1 MWGKVHGLIMQ
12 VLLLSIVIVVLDQIT
27 KYLVTLKFHLSD
39 SLVLVPGFFS
49 LTYVRNIGAAWG
61 VLGGWNGILVALSAV
76 VLVLLIVFRRS
87 FLTDSLIHR
96 ISLGLM
102 LGGIAGNLFDR
113 IRFQYVVDF
122 LDFYWKN
129 HHFPAFNVADSAI
142 CVGVG
147 LYMISSF
154 WAHDDQVS
162 RG

>member
-1 MWGKVHGLIMQ
+1 MMQ
-12 VLLLSIVIVVLDQIT
+12 VLLLTIGIVLLDQIT
-27 KYLVTLKFHLSD
+27 KYLVTLRFQLSE

-61 VLGGWNGILVALSAV
+61 MLGGWNGVLVALSAV
-76 VLVLLIVFRRS
+76 VLVLLILFRRS

-96 ISLGLM
+96 LSLGLM

-122 LDFYWKN
+122 LDFYWRN

-142 CVGVG
+142 CIGVG

-154 WAHDDQVS
+154 FVHDDQVPS
-162 RG
+162 

>member
-1 MWGKVHGLIMQ
+1 MQ
-12 VLLLSIVIVVLDQIT
+12 VLLLSIAIIVLDQIT
-27 KYLVTLKFHLSD
+27 KTLVTLKFHLSD
-39 SLVLVPGFFS
+39 SIVLIPGFFS

-61 VLGGWNGILVALSAV
+61 MLGGWNGVLVALSAV
-76 VLVLLIVFRRS
+76 VLVLLVVFRRS

-122 LDFYWKN
+122 LDFYWGT
-129 HHFPAFNVADSAI
+129 HHFPAFNVADSSI
-142 CVGVG
+142 CVGVA

-154 WAHDDQVS
+154 FTHDGQIRS
-162 RG
+162 

>member
-1 MWGKVHGLIMQ
+1 MQ
-12 VLLLSIVIVVLDQIT
+12 VLWLTIVVVVLDQIT

-39 SLVLVPGFFS
+39 SLELVPGYFS
-49 LTYVRNIGAAWG
+49 LTYIRNIGAAWG
-61 VLGGWNGILVALSAV
+61 MLGGWNGALVALSAV
-76 VLVLLIVFRRS
+76 IMVLLIIFRRS

-113 IRFQYVVDF
+113 IRYQYVVDF

-154 WAHDDQVS
+154 LAHDEQVP

>member
-1 MWGKVHGLIMQ
+1 MQ
-12 VLLLSIVIVVLDQIT
+12 VLLLSIAIIVLDQIT
-27 KYLVTLKFHLSD
+27 KYLVTLYFHLSD
-39 SLVLVPGFFS
+39 TTVIIPGYFS
-49 LTYVRNIGAAWG
+49 LTYIRNNGAAWG
-61 VLGGWNGILVALSAV
+61 MFGGWNGLLVALSAI
-76 VLVLLIVFRRS
+76 VLILLIIFRRS

-113 IRFQYVVDF
+113 IRYQYVVDF
-122 LDFYWKN
+122 LDFYWRN

-154 WAHDDQVS
+154 LARDDQV
-162 RG
+162 RN

>member
-1 MWGKVHGLIMQ
+1 MQ
-12 VLLLSIVIVVLDQIT
+12 VLLLTIGIVLLDQIT
-27 KYLVTLKFHLSD
+27 KYLVTLRFQLSE
-39 SLVLVPGFFS
+39 SFS

-61 VLGGWNGILVALSAV
+61 MLGGWNGVLVALSAV
-76 VLVLLIVFRRS
+76 VLVLLILFRRS

-96 ISLGLM
+96 LSLGLM

-122 LDFYWKN
+122 LDFYWRN

-142 CVGVG
+142 CIGVG

-154 WAHDDQVS
+154 FVHDDQVPS
-162 RG
+162 

>member
-1 MWGKVHGLIMQ
+1 MQ
-12 VLLLSIVIVVLDQIT
+12 VLLLTIGIVLLDQIT
-27 KYLVTLKFHLSD
+27 KYLVTLRFQLSE

-61 VLGGWNGILVALSAV
+61 MLGGWNGVLVALSAV
-76 VLVLLIVFRRS
+76 VLVLLILFRRS

-96 ISLGLM
+96 LSLGLM

-122 LDFYWKN
+122 LDFYWRN

-142 CVGVG
+142 CIGVG

-154 WAHDDQVS
+154 FVHDDQVPS
-162 RG
+162 

>member
-1 MWGKVHGLIMQ
+1 MQ
-12 VLLLSIVIVVLDQIT
+12 VLLLSIAIIVLDQFT
-27 KYLVTLKFHLSD
+27 KTLVTLKFDLSD
-39 SLVLVPGFFS
+39 SIVLIPGFFS

-61 VLGGWNGILVALSAV
+61 ILGGWNGVLVALSSV

-122 LDFYWKN
+122 LDFYWKT
-129 HHFPAFNVADSAI
+129 HHFPAFNVADSSI

-154 WAHDDQVS
+154 FAQEDQGRS
-162 RG
+162 

>member
-1 MWGKVHGLIMQ
+1 MQ
-12 VLLLSIVIVVLDQIT
+12 VLLLSIAIILLDQIT
-27 KYLVTLKFHLSD
+27 KTLVTLKFHLGD
-39 SLVLVPGFFS
+39 SIVLIPGFFS

-61 VLGGWNGILVALSAV
+61 MLGGWNGVLVALSAV

-113 IRFQYVVDF
+113 IRLQYVVDF
-122 LDFYWKN
+122 LDFYWN
-129 HHFPAFNVADSAI
+129 AHHFPAFNVADSSI
-142 CVGVG
+142 CVGVA

-154 WAHDDQVS
+154 FVHEDQV
-162 RG
+162 RN